1 MRVSEARA
9 ILGVGADDDHLAV
22 RSAYRHLLLQT
33 HPDVSGR
40 ADAAARTMRLTAAY
54 TTLVDPA
61 GEVVDAGDAPAPG
74 ARSTQTGPPRS
85 AQSDETPSQ
94 DEPDRD
100 PILVALDDANTIAV
114 GAPPGETLM
123 LIIDAAH
130 HLGEITYLDPS
141 AGLVEV
147 VVEFIEAPTSSIL
160 MTLQGRATGVTD
172 VFVAV
177 EPLSGGESPPSDA
190 VTRLMVRTLLELFG

>member
-1 MRVSEARA
+1 MRVSEARS

-61 GEVVDAGDAPAPG
+61 GEVVAPGDAPAPG
-74 ARSTQTGPPRS
+74 PRSTPTGPAPS
-85 AQSDETPSQ
+85 TQPDEAPSPDASDRE
-94 DEPDRD
+94 
-100 PILVALDDANTIAV
+100 PILVALDDAHTIAV
-114 GAPPGETLM
+114 GAPAGETLM

-130 HLGEITYLDPS
+130 QLGEITYLDPS
-141 AGLVEV
+141 AGLLEV

-172 VFVAV
+172 VFVNV
-177 EPLSGGESPPSDA
+177 EPLSGGDAPPSDA
-190 VTRLMVRTLLELFG
+190 VTRLLLRTLVELSG